1 MQETSK
7 QAIIDEKQ
15 RIKVEDS
22 LFLAGLNPDFFVSW
36 YLPFRELVSSVF
48 TIAQYRTKEI
58 PFAIE
63 SFRKIDYTDSR
74 LQTSGLLTDAIENHF
89 WLIENSGLSLDSVY
103 IEMHISIDQMVENLM
118 TDEQKLNEVTSYLFK
133 FLEQRSLFK
142 ASEYLALKLL
152 SEKSCTLNNDF
163 VSQLESYRAMK
174 VGNTAPDFD
183 FSKNCFAPEYTVTQM
198 PEKLSDIQSKYI
210 VVVFGATWC
219 QNVLKN
225 FSQIV
230 LSV

>member
-1 MQETSK
+1 MYLEKIYTNDSLFAVQETSK

-89 WLIENSGLSLDSVY
+89 WLIENSGRSLDSAY
-103 IEMHISIDQMVENLM
+103 IEMHISIDQMVEN
-118 TDEQKLNEVTSYLFK
+118 
-133 FLEQRSLFK
+133 
-142 ASEYLALKLL
+142 
-152 SEKSCTLNNDF
+152 
-163 VSQLESYRAMK
+163 
-174 VGNTAPDFD
+174 
-183 FSKNCFAPEYTVTQM
+183 
-198 PEKLSDIQSKYI
+198 
-210 VVVFGATWC
+210 
-219 QNVLKN
+219 
-225 FSQIV
+225 
-230 LSV
+230 